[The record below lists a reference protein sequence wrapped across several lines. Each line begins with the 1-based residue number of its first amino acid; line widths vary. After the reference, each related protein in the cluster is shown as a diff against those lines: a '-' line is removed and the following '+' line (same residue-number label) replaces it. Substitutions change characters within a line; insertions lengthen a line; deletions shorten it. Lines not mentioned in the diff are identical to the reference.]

1 MHSPEEV
8 LESEDCKILLDF
20 PIQADKTLEHNQ
32 PDIIGIDKKS
42 KKYQLIDPTC
52 PFDTSVK
59 RKEGELTNYSDLK

>member
-8 LESEDCKILLDF
+8 LESGDCKILWDF

-32 PDIIGIDKKS
+32 PDIIVIDKKS
-42 KKYQLIDPTC
+42 KKYLLIDPIC
-52 PFDTSVK
+52 PFDTSIK